1 MQIDFPSN
9 PSIGQVYTFNGR
21 NWVWKG
27 YSWLSVGD
35 YGPTGPGSTGPAGP
49 TGPSGTVGINGATG
63 ATGITGPTGPAGA
76 NGITGPTGPAGT
88 DGITGPTGPA
98 GTDGITGPTG
108 PGAGYTAQALV
119 SVGGSATYVVSG
131 TTTEQLVYSK
141 QINANTVVS
150 GDILRAYVRAGKT
163 GTAGTYTLRYYF
175 NTSASLSGATLAASV
190 TIGASTSS
198 SFLERH
204 FAVRAG
210 TVIRSLAPTITNTA
224 TDVVGAVGAN
234 GTVSNVTVDFTTN
247 QFFIVSIQP
256 ASASD
261 SCSFMGGFITNF
273 K

>member
-1 MQIDFPSN
+1 MAYVAGDKITTSEYNGLLLTDPTTPGIN
-9 PSIGQVYTFNGR
+9 HLIGSGELFHGLGEVTI
-21 NWVWKG
+21 
-27 YSWLSVGD
+27 
-35 YGPTGPGSTGPAGP
+35 PIISTGQEITATQWNSLFTAMDNLANHTNDTLTSTSQRS
-49 TGPSGTVGINGATG
+49 TGDLIEIKSAL
-63 ATGITGPTGPAGA
+63 
-76 NGITGPTGPAGT
+76 
-88 DGITGPTGPA
+88 
-98 GTDGITGPTG
+98 
-108 PGAGYTAQALV
+108 TADL
-119 SVGGSATYVVSG
+119 
-131 TTTEQLVYSK
+131 
-141 QINANTVVS
+141 
-150 GDILRAYVRAGKT
+150 
-163 GTAGTYTLRYYF
+163 
-175 NTSASLSGATLAASV
+175 ATLAASV

-224 TDVVGAVGAN
+224 TDVVGAGGAN

>member
-9 PSIGQVYTFNGR
+9 PFIGQVYTFNGR

-35 YGPTGPGSTGPAGP
+35 YGPTGPGSTGPTGP
-49 TGPSGTVGINGATG
+49 TGPSGPDGNMGNTGATG
-63 ATGITGPTGPAGA
+63 ATGPTGPTGPNGLNGPNGETGATGATGPTGPAGA
-76 NGITGPTGPAGT
+76 DGSTGATGL
-88 DGITGPTGPA
+88 D
-98 GTDGITGPTG
+98 
-108 PGAGYTAQALV
+108 AGYTAQALV
-119 SVGGSATYVVSG
+119 SVGGSAAYVVSG

-150 GDILRAYVRAGKT
+150 GDILRAYFRAGKT
-163 GTAGTYTLRYYF
+163 GTVGTYTVRYYF
-175 NTSASLSGATLAASV
+175 NTSASLSGATLAATV
-190 TIGASTSS
+190 TLGASTSS

-210 TVIRSLAPTITNTA
+210 TVIRSLAPTITNTT

-234 GTVSNVTVDFTTN
+234 GTVSNITVNFTTN

-256 ASASD
+256 ASALD
-261 SCSFMGGFITNF
+261 SCAFMGGFVTNF